1 MISFTPMLSN
11 ICKYAACKDGANS
24 ILSSS
29 SGIFIRSNKSCNI
42 STFNTQSHTSSQKG
56 S

>member
-11 ICKYAACKDGANS
+11 IYKYVACKDGANS

-29 SGIFIRSNKSCNI
+29 SRIFIRSNKSCNI
-42 STFNTQSHTSSQKG
+42 STFNTQFHTSSQKG